1 MTSPTRHVARTLLRA
16 SLVAALALAAD
27 AGDYHAGET
36 LRCGDCHIMH
46 YSQSHAYDA
55 GGFVG
60 NVPLGGAGPYRSL
73 LRNRVNDLCLA
84 CHDGNVMA
92 TDVLG
97 AINAGS
103 QAGIV
108 RHAGY
113 LESLQIG
120 LESGHGHSLESLDAA
135 PGSQPLWTAQN
146 ENGIGEGLSCINCHH
161 PHGSIDVGHPTGSQ
175 FRNLRDDVGNGSGL
189 WVTYN
194 DGSPGVNDLTRD
206 VFQRGALAYDEAR
219 LDWNEP
225 DPTRSAIARWC
236 GGCHSVMHGNDLT
249 TGGEGPGSGPL
260 NEHPVEGEDLES
272 GMLTRYNSLANR
284 VKVTSEIGTWFPAGP
299 DATPTCV
306 TCHRSHGNGNR
317 GGLIFRSGTGTPTED
332 GDTGGNAQG
341 DLCRQCHGS
350 GSPLT
355 AP

>member
-1 MTSPTRHVARTLLRA
+1 MTSLRGQATRALLCA
-16 SLVAALALAAD
+16 SVAAVLTLAAA

-46 YSQSHAYDA
+46 YSQGHSY
-55 GGFVG
+55 GTGEFVG
-60 NVPLGGAGPYRSL
+60 NVPLGGQGPYRAL
-73 LRNRVNDLCLA
+73 LRNRINDLCLA
-84 CHDGNVMA
+84 CHDGNAMA

-108 RHAGY
+108 RNAGY
-113 LESLQIG
+113 LESLQLG
-120 LESGHGHSLESLDAA
+120 TETGHGHSLESLDPA

-146 ENGIGEGLSCINCHH
+146 ENGVGEGLSCINCHQ
-161 PHGSIDVGHPTGSQ
+161 PHGSIDLTHPTGSQ
-175 FRNLRDDVGNGSGL
+175 FRNLRDDVGYGSGL

-194 DGSPGVNDLTRD
+194 DGSPGVNDLSRD
-206 VFQRGALAYDEAR
+206 VFLRGALSYDEGQ

-225 DPTRSAIARWC
+225 DPNRAAIARWC
-236 GGCHSVMHGNDLT
+236 GGCHTQMHGNDLT
-249 TGGEGPGSGPL
+249 TGGEAPGSGPL
-260 NEHPVEGEDLES
+260 NEHPVEGENLES

-299 DATPTCV
+299 DATPTCI